1 VYRAILNV
9 SLAALILGAGPAVA
23 ETTFDFKGYIKMDA
37 LSTYYRSGDVA
48 PESPL
53 RDFHFP
59 GAIPTGG
66 TNENYDL
73 DFHAK
78 ESRFAFETNTDVG
91 DDRSVKAFLEFDF
104 LLSPAGDERV
114 SNSWNPRLRH
124 VYMAYDN
131 WLFGQTWS
139 TFMVVLIPE
148 DLDFAGAAE
157 GIVFIRQPQI
167 RYSWNKWQFAIENP
181 ETVVTGYQS
190 GERIS
195 TESGRV
201 PDLVARRNFSG
212 DRGTL
217 GVSAIARFLHY
228 QDPGADINDQAFGFG
243 FTGGGE
249 LKVGEKDA
257 VKAQLTVGRGLGRY
271 VGLNFVNSAVLDA
284 DDDLET
290 IGQVAGFV
298 DYRHWWTDKLR
309 SSANLSL
316 CFADNDAALTGPD
329 VNQAA
334 QSISVNLLY
343 SPRPPLTFGV
353 EYMHAQRELE
363 GGSDGTMDRLQ
374 FSARYAF
381 GYASPR

>member
-1 VYRAILNV
+1 MYRAILSA
-9 SLAALILGAGPAVA
+9 SLATLIFVAVPALA

-37 LSTYYRSGDVA
+37 LSTYYRSGDVS

-66 TNENYDL
+66 TDENYDL

-167 RYSWNKWQFAIENP
+167 RFTWNKWQFAVENP
-181 ETVVTGYQS
+181 ETVVSGYQT
-190 GERIS
+190 GARIS

-212 DRGTL
+212 ERGTI
-217 GVSAIARFLHY
+217 GVAGIARFLHY
-228 QDPGADINDQAFGFG
+228 QDPGADIDDQNFGFG
-243 FTGGGE
+243 FTAGGE
-249 LKVGEKDA
+249 LKVGEKDGL
-257 VKAQLTVGRGLGRY
+257 KAQMTAGRGLGRY

-284 DDDLET
+284 EDNLET
-290 IGQVAGFV
+290 IGQFCGFV

-309 SSANLSL
+309 SSANLSV
-316 CFADNDAALTGPD
+316 FYADNDAALTGPN
-329 VNQAA
+329 VNKAA

-363 GGSDGTMDRLQ
+363 GGPDGTMDRLQ